1 VFKLQANRLGG
12 GGQCVVTAALSATQ
26 DLEFA
31 VYRYPVASEV
41 AYKPSTNII
50 ASGVRIAADANSSMT
65 STSAT
70 YEVVDD
76 SDFENDKTHF
86 GSAIVTA
93 DASNMGFKMPV
104 VPAGTYALYAR
115 GWFGVLR
122 ADSSTACS
130 IGISDDGGTTI
141 YSGAKVSQATTNSI
155 YDSTSFIL
163 GTVTYTSLQSNKE
176 FSVYIKRSAG
186 GGNCYTDAN
195 NSAEVGIIPL
205 TQSIPMPQILN
216 NVESSASGGVRTC
229 SGRIESDG
237 TATVL
242 TEEGNCIASLADV
255 GTGHVQVNFT
265 TGTFSGVPAC
275 TCTAEENVHGDV
287 YCKHGMVA
295 TADAVRF
302 KTMRTT
308 TQALQSEYVAF
319 TCIGDK

>member
-176 FSVYIKRSAG
+176 FSVYIKRTAG

-205 TQSIPMPQILN
+205 TQSMPMPQILN
-216 NVESSASGGVRTC
+216 NVESAASGGIKTMSATLNCDAGSAITSQDGSWVSAIGNIS
-229 SGRIESDG
+229 SGVCAVTISSGTSNTPRCWCEGTGTTKDVNCRANATSSTNVNLYMVKPSDG
-237 TATVL
+237 SDL
-242 TEEGNCIASLADV
+242 TSLDASLQCE
-255 GTGHVQVNFT
+255 VQ
-265 TGTFSGVPAC
+265 
-275 TCTAEENVHGDV
+275 
-287 YCKHGMVA
+287 K
-295 TADAVRF
+295 
-302 KTMRTT
+302 
-308 TQALQSEYVAF
+308 
-319 TCIGDK
+319 